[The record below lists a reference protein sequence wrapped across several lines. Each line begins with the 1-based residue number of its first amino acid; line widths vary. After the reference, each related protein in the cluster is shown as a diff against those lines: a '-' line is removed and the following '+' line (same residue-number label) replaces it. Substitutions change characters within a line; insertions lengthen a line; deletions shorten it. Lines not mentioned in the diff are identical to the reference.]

1 MILGF
6 KTKFPWGKPTNF
18 KEKILCLE
26 GFVPKI
32 HTLRENFRFKP
43 GMVINF
49 ATGVRTKHYNEFKRD
64 TCKST
69 QIVVIVNIPFSG
81 IPYIFID
88 GKLLSLRERDRFKSN
103 DGFDTIEDFSLWFYK
118 PVYIL
123 QLVHWTEYK
132 Y

>member
-6 KTKFPWGKPTNF
+6 KTKFPWGEPTF
-18 KEKILCLE
+18 FREKIFKLP
-26 GFVPKI
+26 GYRPKT

-43 GMVINF
+43 GTVINF

-69 QIVVIVNIPFSG
+69 QTVVICRVPNCGTPFV
-81 IPYIFID
+81 FVD
-88 GKLLSLRERDRFKSN
+88 GRCLNHYETERLALN
-103 DGFDTIEDFSLWFYK
+103 DGFDSVEDFARWFSK
-118 PVYIL
+118 PLYIL
-123 QLVHWTEYK
+123 QLIHWTDFK